1 MAGPRVGAHNK
12 ARIVGVVGASGT
24 GKGCYI
30 KTVILPACSGP
41 AMVWS
46 PLESSDNY
54 AEILGVRATASI
66 PELIEAWKARRS
78 AVYQPPMNPKLIT
91 SRFDLFCRAVWHMT
105 GAAVVVEELSRVT
118 TASYAPPS
126 WKNLSTAGRHQGLT
140 LIGACQ
146 RPSQVD
152 KDFFGNCTEIRC
164 FRVNYENDA
173 KTMAQVLRVKPG
185 DLLELPDLH
194 YIHRML
200 ATRENSAGILTP
212 PQKKPAAPV
221 RKKAAKNL

>member
-1 MAGPRVGAHNK
+1 MAKVGAHNRAK
-12 ARIVGVVGASGT
+12 IIGVVGASGT
-24 GKGCYI
+24 GKGCFI
-30 KTVILPACSGP
+30 KTELLPAIKGP

-46 PLESSDNY
+46 PLESSDGY
-54 AEILGVRATASI
+54 AGILGVKATASI
-66 PELIEAWKARRS
+66 PELIGAWRAGRS
-78 AVYQPPMNPKLIT
+78 AVYQPPTNPKLIT

-105 GAAVVVEELSRVT
+105 GAAVIVEELSRVT

-140 LIGACQ
+140 LVGACQ

-200 ATRENSAGILTP
+200 ATRENSTGILTP
-212 PQKKPAAPV
+212 PQKKPAPPV
-221 RKKAAKNL
+221 RQKAAKRL

>member
-1 MAGPRVGAHNK
+1 
-12 ARIVGVVGASGT
+12 
-24 GKGCYI
+24 
-30 KTVILPACSGP
+30 
-41 AMVWS
+41 
-46 PLESSDNY
+46 
-54 AEILGVRATASI
+54 
-66 PELIEAWKARRS
+66 
-78 AVYQPPMNPKLIT
+78 VYQPPTNPKLIT

-105 GAAVVVEELSRVT
+105 GAAVIVEELSRVT

-140 LIGACQ
+140 LVGACQ

-200 ATRENSAGILTP
+200 ATRENSTGILTP
-212 PQKKPAAPV
+212 PQKKPAPPV
-221 RKKAAKNL
+221 RQKAAKRL

>member
-1 MAGPRVGAHNK
+1 MAGPRIGAHNK
-12 ARIVGVVGASGT
+12 ARIIGVVGASGT

-30 KTVILPACSGP
+30 KTELLPAISGP
-41 AMVWS
+41 VVVWS

-54 AEILGVRATASI
+54 GAILGVRATASLPDVI
-66 PELIEAWKARRS
+66 DAWKARQS
-78 AVYQPPMNPKLIT
+78 AVYMPPANQKLIGT
-91 SRFDLFCRAVWHMT
+91 RFDLFCRAVWHMT
-105 GAAVVVEELSRVT
+105 GAVIIVEELSRVT
-118 TASYAPPS
+118 TASHAPPS

-140 LIGACQ
+140 LVGACQ

-173 KTMAQVLRVKPG
+173 KTMAQVLRVG
-185 DLLELPDLH
+185 YAEMLELPDLH

-200 ATRENSAGILTP
+200 ATRENSTGVLTP
-212 PQKKPAAPV
+212 PQNKSPQGGQKSQKK
-221 RKKAAKNL
+221 R

>member
-1 MAGPRVGAHNK
+1 
-12 ARIVGVVGASGT
+12 
-24 GKGCYI
+24 
-30 KTVILPACSGP
+30 
-41 AMVWS
+41 
-46 PLESSDNY
+46 
-54 AEILGVRATASI
+54 
-66 PELIEAWKARRS
+66 
-78 AVYQPPMNPKLIT
+78 
-91 SRFDLFCRAVWHMT
+91 MT
-105 GAAVVVEELSRVT
+105 GAAVIVEELSRVT

-140 LIGACQ
+140 LVGACQ

-200 ATRENSAGILTP
+200 ATRENSTGILTP
-212 PQKKPAAPV
+212 PQKKPAPPV
-221 RKKAAKNL
+221 RQKAAKRL